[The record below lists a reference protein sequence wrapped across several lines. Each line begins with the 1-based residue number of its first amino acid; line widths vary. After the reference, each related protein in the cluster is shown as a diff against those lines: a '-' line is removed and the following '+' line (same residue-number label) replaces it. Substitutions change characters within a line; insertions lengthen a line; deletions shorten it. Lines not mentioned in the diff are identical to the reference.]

1 MTDLLEKYPENG
13 QMVFVRQR
21 PAIVREVVSKND
33 PQTNIVQHLIDL
45 EYIDGW
51 NFPREDFVIWEREI
65 NPIIFSKIELPNI
78 RPDINPDKPELYD
91 AFLNAIRW
99 STLNRVFF
107 ATNNHD
113 SNINYRITSPWY
125 SSIQIEDYQL
135 YPVLKAL
142 QMPRVRLLLADD
154 VGLGKTIEAGLIL
167 TELINQ
173 RRIRRVLIIS
183 PASIQI
189 QWQEEMSEKF
199 NLNFKIINR
208 DTAFKIKK
216 ELGMDTN
223 PWRTV
228 PRIIT
233 SMDYI
238 RQPNIFSQF
247 KVASENIQPEGSASL
262 PWDLIIVD
270 EAHNFMPSAHGPSQ
284 DSQRSKML
292 REIAKIFEHRLFLT
306 ATPHNGFTTSFTG
319 LLEILDPLRFTQKP
333 ALEEI
338 DHKQIKLV
346 MIRRLKSELNSRK
359 LIQRFSNR
367 EVKAI
372 NISLEPEENELYQV
386 LRSYRKKLIRELQKI
401 GNREVVLGKF
411 IFSLFKKRLLS
422 SSYSFAKT
430 WWSHI
435 AGFNLEE
442 IGIDEAEKSREIAE
456 SETQDDNEKDNKEA
470 DAVRHGAAC
479 FHKVMPNLS
488 EEINEISENLKKLG
502 LPKEII
508 ENSVYNLDLEIPD
521 SKFDAL
527 INWIDSNLIDSERL
541 VIFTEYRDTQ
551 NYLIRRL
558 NKKKWV
564 EPKLRILFGG
574 APTSYR
580 EDVKAEF
587 NNPNSKLRIL
597 IATDTASEGLN
608 LQKASRYIIHQD
620 IPWNPM
626 RLEQRNGRL
635 DRYGQARDVKV
646 YHFVSD
652 EDEDLR
658 FLSYIVKKTHTVRED
673 LGSTGKVLD
682 AAILHHFEE
691 DDKEGFIESKLDEEI
706 DKIAEI
712 LSKKQ
717 DLNVFDTGDEKYYEK
732 ALNILEETKHL
743 LNIKPENIG
752 NVLNEAIKLDNK
764 DAQLLLVKDKTTKAL
779 YYRFSPPP
787 KAWENLIDNRLK
799 IHKGDFKGSLP
810 KIFFDDKYFQNTIN
824 GRVIFEIPPDSTLIR
839 IGHPLIQKSLTSF
852 RRLLWSSNEHI
863 LNRWTI
869 QSGDLP
875 ISLDMVGIFSCVV
888 SIRNSLG
895 ELIDS
900 YIEEMILRI
909 EKKNY
914 SEINRDDKLHQTINN
929 LNLELLENDK
939 LDFWKELILKEWS
952 FIQKYLNEF
961 IEESKSKIEKDY
973 KKILDNTLKLEISNE
988 EKLLKERLVELKS
1001 EDKSEKLIQKLEQEK
1016 TELEKSIKQT
1026 RLSKYLFEEDTE
1038 RKGEK
1043 IRIRNIDDQIKDLTW
1058 ERDSSTLEILKN
1070 HLQTEHERVV
1080 NQILPKRY
1088 SIKSIDIFP
1097 VGLRFIVKK

>member
-1 MTDLLEKYPENG
+1 MNDPLEKYPESG

-33 PQTNIVQHLIDL
+33 PQTNQVQHLVDI

-51 NFPREDFVIWEREI
+51 NFPKEDFIIWEREI
-65 NPIIFSKIELPNI
+65 KPIIFSKIELPNI
-78 RPDINPDKPELYD
+78 RPDINPDNPERYD

-99 STLNRVFF
+99 STLNRVYFSS
-107 ATNNHD
+107 NNKD
-113 SNINYRITSPWY
+113 SNLNYRITSPWY

-199 NLNFKIINR
+199 NLNFKIIDR
-208 DTAFKIKK
+208 ETAFKIKK

-247 KVASENIQPEGSASL
+247 KVASENLQPMGGASL

-292 REIAKIFEHRLFLT
+292 REIVKFFEHRLFLT
-306 ATPHNGFTTSFTG
+306 ATPHNGFTTSFSG

-333 ALEEI
+333 ALDEL
-338 DHKQIKLV
+338 DHKQINLA

-372 NISLEPEENELYQV
+372 NISLEPEEIELYQA
-386 LRSYRKKLIRELQKI
+386 LRSYRKKLLKELFTI

-422 SSYSFAKT
+422 SSYAFART

-435 AGFNLEE
+435 AGFNLED
-442 IGIDEAEKSREIAE
+442 IGIDEAEKSRDIAE

-470 DAVRHGAAC
+470 EAVRHGAAC
-479 FHKVMPNLS
+479 FQRIIPNLIEEINTISEKLKKIGLS
-488 EEINEISENLKKLG
+488 EEIL
-502 LPKEII
+502 
-508 ENSVYNLDLEIPD
+508 ENSVFNLDLEIPD
-521 SKFDAL
+521 SKLDAL
-527 INWIDSNLIDSERL
+527 NEWIEINLIDSERL

-558 NKKKWV
+558 NKKKWT
-564 EPKLRILFGG
+564 EPELRILFGG
-574 APTSYR
+574 APSSYR
-580 EDVKAEF
+580 EEVKAEF
-587 NNPNSKLRIL
+587 NNPNSKLKIL

-608 LQKASRYIIHQD
+608 LQKASRYVIHQD

-635 DRYGQARDVKV
+635 DRHGQSRDVEV
-646 YHFVSD
+646 YHFVSN

-691 DDKEGFIESKLDEEI
+691 DDKEGFVESRLDEEI

-717 DLNVFDTGDEKYYEK
+717 ETSIFDKGDEKYYKK
-732 ALNILEETKHL
+732 ALNLLEETKHL
-743 LNIKPENIG
+743 LNIKPSNIG
-752 NVLNEAIKLDNK
+752 NVLNEGIKLDNK
-764 DAQLLLVKDKTTKAL
+764 DAQLLLMEDRGTDAL

-787 KAWENLIDNRLK
+787 KAWEGLIDNYLK
-799 IHKGDFKGSLP
+799 IRKGEFTGTLP
-810 KIFFDDKYFQNTIN
+810 KIYFDDKYFQHRIN
-824 GRVIFEIPPDSTLIR
+824 GRIIFEIPPDSTLIR

-852 RRLLWSSNEHI
+852 RRLLWSSNEQI

-869 QSGDLP
+869 QCTNLP
-875 ISLDMVGIFSCVV
+875 FSLDMIGEFSCVV
-888 SIRNSLG
+888 SMRNNLG

-900 YIEEMILRI
+900 YIEELYFKI
-909 EKKNY
+909 EKENY
-914 SEINRDDKLHQTINN
+914 SIVQIDDELYQTITN
-929 LNLELLENDK
+929 LSLELLEKDK
-939 LDFWKELILKEWS
+939 IVFWKELILKEWS
-952 FIQKYLNEF
+952 SIKKFLNDF
-961 IEESKSKIEKDY
+961 IEEIKSKIETDY
-973 KKILDNTLKLEISNE
+973 KKILDNTLKLEISSE
-988 EKLLKERLVELKS
+988 EKLLKERLVELES
-1001 EDKSEKLIQKLEQEK
+1001 EDKFGRAIQKLERERI
-1016 TELEKSIKQT
+1016 ELEKIVKQT
-1026 RLSKYLFEEDTE
+1026 TLSKYIFEEETE
-1038 RKGEK
+1038 RKAQK
-1043 IRIRNIDDQIKDLTW
+1043 IRIKSIEDQIKDLAW
-1058 ERDSSTLEILKN
+1058 KRDSSSLEILKN
-1070 HLQTEHERVV
+1070 HLQSEHERVV
-1080 NQILPKRY
+1080 TQIIPNRY

-1097 VGLRFIVKK
+1097 VGLRFIVKN